1 MALPLTIDDLPPSP
15 AGPEPTADWP
25 PRLTLVPPM
34 SPSAVSPSTVSPS
47 AVSRSAVS
55 RSAIEPVAP
64 RPALSRAVYHRR
76 RLGVLITIGL
86 FVAVGLNVMSA
97 PSSGASR
104 SPLPAAG
111 TEAAAEYVVQPGDTL
126 WSIAGDLAPDADRRA
141 AVDQLAAVNAGVD
154 LQVGQRL
161 VVPVSF

>member
-1 MALPLTIDDLPPSP
+1 MALPLTIDFPRESDPRPQP
-15 AGPEPTADWP
+15 APEWP
-25 PRLTLVPPM
+25 PRLTLVPPL
-34 SPSAVSPSTVSPS
+34 SPSALSPS
-47 AVSRSAVS
+47 ARP
-55 RSAIEPVAP
+55 PVTSP
-64 RPALSRAVYHRR
+64 PALSRAVYHRR
-76 RLGVLITIGL
+76 RLGVLITIGR

-126 WSIAGDLAPDADRRA
+126 WSIAGELAPQADRRA
-141 AVDQLAAVNAGVD
+141 AVDRLAAVNSGVD

>member
-1 MALPLTIDDLPPSP
+1 MALPLTIDDLALPQSRHSYPEQ
-15 AGPEPTADWP
+15 PEPIADWP
-25 PRLTLVPPM
+25 PRLTLVPSLP
-34 SPSAVSPSTVSPS
+34 PSALSPPAT
-47 AVSRSAVS
+47 
-55 RSAIEPVAP
+55 EPVAP
-64 RPALSRAVYHRR
+64 RPALPRAVYRRR

-86 FVAVGLNVMSA
+86 LVAVGLSVMGA

-161 VVPVSF
+161 VIPAPF